1 MSEVTTSEVTTRE
14 VAMSEVAAVSHQN
27 PPESTPPSA
36 GRILIIDDEAE
47 IRESLETLLQLE
59 GYTVAVAGSGGEG
72 LAQIGQRAFDVVLL
86 DLALPDK
93 NGMDVLSEIRL
104 LHPQQAVI
112 MITAYGTVENAVR
125 AMQSG
130 ATNFIQ

>member
-1 MSEVTTSEVTTRE
+1 MSD
-14 VAMSEVAAVSHQN
+14 VAMSEVTAISRRGT
-27 PPESTPPSA
+27 PENTPASA

-59 GYTVAVAGSGGEG
+59 GYTVVSAASGHEG
-72 LAQIGQRAFDVVLL
+72 MTQIGEHTFDVVML

-93 NGMDVLSEIRL
+93 NGMDVLTDIRM

-112 MITAYGTVENAVR
+112 MITAYGTV
-125 AMQSG
+125 
-130 ATNFIQ
+130 